1 MWKSRTLLT
10 THEQN
15 LTLKTAHITGQAHLM
30 EKGRA
35 RRCLVIAA
43 FLVGVSLLAP
53 ANVGASTENHA
64 AHVPLQSKEA
74 RDISKVTLAT
84 TTLPRLAGAGGIGSE
99 PTASQLPAAPCSS
112 PNPLDPTCWAQLAAR
127 AMAQWIAQAI
137 LSALQP
143 LIESI
148 DHNSLNILT
157 QTPLLGQN
165 VSRSSPLDATIVA
178 LWNWAIGVV
187 DAALTIFLILGG
199 YTIMLRS
206 RTQEVLDVGVRLL
219 FALVAAHFSLLFM
232 QVFIQI
238 ENALCDGVI
247 HLYQVTILTNTL
259 TALLQGNL
267 LASSLILFVLGL
279 VLCVMFLLIVWQMLV
294 RLALL
299 SALVVLAG
307 PAMLCFAS
315 RLTYAWG
322 RLWVGLFA
330 GTLFVQLFQVVVLA
344 LGSILVSSLSTGDLF
359 HLDSTILTLL
369 VSIAVFS
376 LVLQIPGLMRQ
387 WAIRPI
393 VQAAT
398 ATAEE
403 VQGRAEYLARTATS
417 MALRMALL

>member
-1 MWKSRTLLT
+1 MWRSRFLLEPSALQT
-10 THEQN
+10 QRIVTV
-15 LTLKTAHITGQAHLM
+15 TAGV
-30 EKGRA
+30 A
-35 RRCLVIAA
+35 RRVHALGTGRPIRFLVVAA
-43 FLVGVSLLAP
+43 LLVGVSVCALAGYGPIMRNRSAHPAHPNGGKITAP
-53 ANVGASTENHA
+53 A
-64 AHVPLQSKEA
+64 PQ
-74 RDISKVTLAT
+74 
-84 TTLPRLAGAGGIGSE
+84 PRLAGAGGIWTE
-99 PTASQLPAAPCSS
+99 PTASRRLTASCSS
-112 PNPLDPTCWAQLAAR
+112 PNPLDPACWAQLAAR

-137 LSALQP
+137 LSALGP

-238 ENALCDGVI
+238 ENALCDGII
-247 HLYQVTILTNTL
+247 HLYQLTILTNTL

-315 RLTYAWG
+315 RLTYDWG

-330 GTLFVQLFQVVVLA
+330 GTLFVQFFQVVVLT
-344 LGSILVSSLSTGDLF
+344 LGSILVSSLSAGDLF

-398 ATAEE
+398 ATAEG

-417 MALRMALL
+417 VALRMALL

>member
-1 MWKSRTLLT
+1 MSFLVT
-10 THEQN
+10 TA
-15 LTLKTAHITGQAHLM
+15 L
-30 EKGRA
+30 
-35 RRCLVIAA
+35 
-43 FLVGVSLLAP
+43 LVGVSVLAL
-53 ANVGASTENHA
+53 ASHG
-64 AHVPLQSKEA
+64 
-74 RDISKVTLAT
+74 AT
-84 TTLPRLAGAGGIGSE
+84 TASNSAQPASQSQRPFVSAPTLSVHAPQPHLAGAGGVTTPSM
-99 PTASQLPAAPCSS
+99 PADTCSS
-112 PNPLDPTCWAQLAAR
+112 PNPLDPACWAQLTAKAL
-127 AMAQWIAQAI
+127 AQWIAQAI
-137 LSALQP
+137 LSAIGP
-143 LIESI
+143 TIESI

-157 QTPLLGQN
+157 QTPLLTQTPAGG
-165 VSRSSPLDATIVA
+165 SSLDATIIV

-187 DAALTIFLILGG
+187 DAALAIFIILGG
-199 YTIMLRS
+199 YSIMLRG
-206 RTQEVLDVGVRLL
+206 RTQEVLDTGLHLL
-219 FALVAAHFSLLFM
+219 FAVAAAHFSLLFM

-238 ENALCDGVI
+238 ENALCDGII
-247 HLYQVTILTNTL
+247 HLYQLTILTNTL

-267 LASSLILFVLGL
+267 LGSSLILFVLGL
-279 VLCVMFLLIVWQMLV
+279 VLCIMFLLIVWQMLV

-315 RLTYAWG
+315 SFTYAWG

-330 GTLFVQLFQVVVLA
+330 GTLFVQFFQVVVLA

-398 ATAEE
+398 ATAEG

-417 MALRMALL
+417 VALRMALL